1 MINILSKQNIFFT
14 ALAQFQDIRSYLR
27 DVNTFRAVKLTTN
40 VLYYRFIVFKQENQ
54 DKALTHGHLY
64 NRVEEEQ

>member
-40 VLYYRFIVFKQENQ
+40 VLCYRFIVFKHENQ
-54 DKALTHGHLY
+54 DKALTHGHQY